1 MTHKRQRCDADA
13 DRGRKDRPQGRKA
26 CRQSGSRHARL
37 RPGIS
42 YDYAS
47 PTNILPVV
55 GNLWKEFF
63 QDCKVQAQH
72 SFELPVGGIV
82 AEMHMAGGVDLL
94 LGAEL

>member
-13 DRGRKDRPQGRKA
+13 DRGREDRPQGRKA

-55 GNLWKEFF
+55 GNLWEEFF
-63 QDCKVQAQH
+63 QDCEVQAQY
-72 SFELPVGGIV
+72 SFELPVGGVV

-94 LGAEL
+94 LCVEL